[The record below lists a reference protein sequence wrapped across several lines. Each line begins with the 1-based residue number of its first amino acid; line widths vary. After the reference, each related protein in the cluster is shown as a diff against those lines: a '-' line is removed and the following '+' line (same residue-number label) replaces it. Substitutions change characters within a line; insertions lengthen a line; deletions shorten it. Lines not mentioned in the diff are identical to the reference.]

1 MDPMSG
7 DALRVVVV
15 DDNDGFRLA
24 LRALLASEGIEVVG
38 EAGEGQ
44 AALDTVL
51 TAQPDVALVDLGL
64 PGCSGAEVVSVLVRS
79 TRVVVL
85 SGSSEQADVKA
96 ALDAGAR
103 GYVVKGSDPADLCAA
118 IRAAAV

>member
-1 MDPMSG
+1 MSG